1 MLDYFVNQI
10 KSGIFIF
17 FGNINSI
24 TKNLKRGIKWIISA
38 DP

>member
-24 TKNLKRGIKWIISA
+24 TKNLKGE
-38 DP
+38 